1 MPKKQKIQHTNI
13 WICLNKEGME
23 RVDKKWFIDDLDVSQ
38 AFPAPIPSNLTAKD
52 LEKRLEPLA
61 KKTF

>member
-1 MPKKQKIQHTNI
+1 
-13 WICLNKEGME
+13 ME

-52 LEKRLEPLA
+52 LEKRLEPLE

>member
-1 MPKKQKIQHTNI
+1 
-13 WICLNKEGME
+13 ME

-52 LEKRLEPLA
+52 LEKRLEILGQERA
-61 KKTF
+61 VLLQIKEKIQHLRGLILL